1 MMLLVLLGGTLAFIA
16 LGMEVAWA
24 IGAGCLLYMVISLAT
39 DFPVNFVLFPQQF
52 LDGVDSFSL
61 LAIPLFMFAGALMT
75 AAGVTERLVRFAS
88 TMVGHVNGGLA
99 NVGVTANFVMSGMS
113 GSAIA
118 DAAATG
124 SVLIPEMKRK
134 GYPVTFS
141 CAVIA
146 SASTVGPIIPPS
158 ISFVLLGAIVNLS
171 VGKLFL
177 GGVIPGIIMFLSMFG
192 LTWWIARRRGLPREV
207 KASSADRLSALWGAL
222 LPLAAP
228 LLVIRSMVIGV
239 ATPTE
244 AAAILVLYVLI
255 LGVVVYGTLTPSK
268 ILACASQA
276 SLVTAIVMLTVG
288 TSQMFTWLSVQE
300 QFGEALTSGMLSITD
315 NVFVLLLLT
324 NILLLVLGTFME
336 PLPLMLVLAPVLFPM
351 FTEMGVDAIHLG
363 VVVTINLILGLLT
376 PPVGLILSVVCVIG
390 RVDIM
395 DVFRDVLPYMAML
408 TAVLL
413 LVTYVPATVTW
424 LPNLL
429 LP

>member
-1 MMLLVLLGGTLAFIA
+1 
-16 LGMEVAWA
+16 
-24 IGAGCLLYMVISLAT
+24 
-39 DFPVNFVLFPQQF
+39 
-52 LDGVDSFSL
+52 
-61 LAIPLFMFAGALMT
+61 
-75 AAGVTERLVRFAS
+75 
-88 TMVGHVNGGLA
+88 
-99 NVGVTANFVMSGMS
+99 
-113 GSAIA
+113 
-118 DAAATG
+118 
-124 SVLIPEMKRK
+124 
-134 GYPVTFS
+134 
-141 CAVIA
+141 
-146 SASTVGPIIPPS
+146 
-158 ISFVLLGAIVNLS
+158 
-171 VGKLFL
+171 
-177 GGVIPGIIMFLSMFG
+177 MFLSMFG

-207 KASSADRLSALWGAL
+207 KASTQDRLSALWGAL

-228 LLVIRSMVIGV
+228 LLVIRSMVIGI

-255 LGVVVYGTLTPSK
+255 LGTVIYGTLTPAK
-268 ILACASQA
+268 VLACAAQA

-300 QFGEALTSGMLSITD
+300 QFGEALTGGMLSITD
-315 NVFVLLLLT
+315 NVFVLLLMT
-324 NILLLVLGTFME
+324 NIILLVLGTFME
-336 PLPLMLVLAPVLFPM
+336 PLPLMLVLAPILFPM

-363 VVVTINLILGLLT
+363 VVMTINLILGLLT

-395 DVFRDVLPYMAML
+395 DVFHDALPYMAML

>member
-1 MMLLVLLGGTLAFIA
+1 MMLLLLLGGTLVLIA
-16 LGMEVAWA
+16 LGMEIAWA
-24 IGAGCLLYMVISLAT
+24 IGVACLAYLVTSQYT
-39 DFPVNFVLFPQQF
+39 DNPVPYVLFPQQMM
-52 LDGVDSFSL
+52 DGVDSFSL
-61 LAIPLFMFAGALMT
+61 LAIPLFMFAGHLMT

-88 TMVGHVNGGLA
+88 AFVGHINGGLA

-124 SVLIPEMKRK
+124 AVLIPEMRKK

-177 GGVIPGIIMFLSMFG
+177 GGVIPGAIMFVAMFG
-192 LTWWIARRRGLPREV
+192 LTWWLARRKRLPRE
-207 KASSADRLSALWGAL
+207 ARATSAERWRALWQAI

-228 LLVIRSMVIGV
+228 LVVIRSMVIGI

-244 AAAILVLYVLI
+244 AAAILVLYVLM
-255 LGVVVYGTLTPSK
+255 LGVFVFRTLNFRI
-268 ILACASQA
+268 ILECACQA
-276 SLVTAIVMLTVG
+276 AAVTAVIMLTVG

-300 QFGEALTSGMLSITD
+300 QFGDALKAAMLAVSD
-315 NVFVLLLLT
+315 NVYVLLLIT
-324 NILLLVLGTFME
+324 NIVLLVLGTFME
-336 PLPLMLVLAPVLFPM
+336 PLPLMLVLAPVLFPL
-351 FTEMGVDAIHLG
+351 FTDLGVDAIHLG

-390 RVDIM
+390 RVDII
-395 DVFRDVLPYMAML
+395 DVFRDALPYMVVL
-408 TAVLL
+408 VGVLL
-413 LVTYVPATVTW
+413 LITYVPALVTW
-424 LPNLL
+424 LPSLL